1 MATINKQIE
10 KWMTRASFDA
20 LDKSTIPEG
29 TEINIVGDIVE
40 SDLSVDLQNKINKPS
55 GGKLHLYR
63 VAVKLNQTVN
73 GIEFS
78 TLYVNIYTDAEITFE
93 NFTNY
98 FNFGDYDDYTTGY
111 SFSGFN
117 LSGWYFG
124 QLYLATIAGTS
135 LSDLKATVAGYGVFM
150 PYTDSNNEH
159 LVTGAISK
167 NNVSI
172 QFQKVF

>member
-1 MATINKQIE
+1 MAEFDIKTEQ
-10 KWMTRASFDA
+10 WMSQSAFDA

-40 SDLSVDLQNKINKPS
+40 SDLSVDLQNKINA
-55 GGKLHLYR
+55 GGELHLYR
-63 VAVKLNQTVN
+63 VAVNLGETVN

-98 FNFGDYDDYTTGY
+98 FNFGDLGNWTTGY

-117 LSGWYFG
+117 LSGWFFG
-124 QLYLATIAGTS
+124 HLYLATIAGTS
-135 LSDLKATVAGYGVFM
+135 LSDLKATVTVGVAVFA
-150 PYTDSNNEH
+150 PYTSNSNEPFI
-159 LVTGAISK
+159 TGDISK

-172 QFQKVF
+172 QFQKEF